1 MIYYIM
7 CIRVK
12 TAYAKV
18 WLLLIIERE
27 SGRESYF
34 EIDIKCVFNMLAYR

>member
-1 MIYYIM
+1 M
-7 CIRVK
+7 CVRVK

-18 WLLLIIERE
+18 GLLLVNERE

-34 EIDIKCVFNMLAYR
+34 EIDIKCVFNMLVYR